1 MAIGKEDRSIRFRE
15 AIIPAVP
22 TLHYAKLAGHEGQ
35 SNNEGA
41 INREMVFLFLAF
53 ASIGAEAALVFGAT
67 VISKENP
74 ALGILAYGV
83 GRAALAGGVALLDR

>member
-1 MAIGKEDRSIRFRE
+1 MAIGNENQSIRFRE

-22 TLHYAKLAGHEGQ
+22 VIHYVKLAGEYGKG
-35 SNNEGA
+35 NNEMA
-41 INREMVFLFLAF
+41 IDKEFAFLFLAF

-67 VISKENP
+67 VIGKENP
-74 ALGILAYGV
+74 ALGILAYGA